1 MLQMSQMLLWKRFI
15 LQFPAKKNF
24 PPEYFLAADRRDIY
38 IIKGDKNL
46 IAFISLL
53 LIQKKCI
60 QKIIFLKKVWLRVDF
75 QSQFLVQVP
84 SHASVNKLCRQ
95 KLCKFVVHLVT
106 SNWRF
111 CVSKEQKCS
120 FHLRQLFIWKIFVK
134 SENNTMWS
142 INFNQQTPTVSVLG
156 IYLIETHS
164 SSFVY
169 SQIKWSEVSIGKN
182 VTSPLQVVVAT
193 KAWFCIRS

>member
-1 MLQMSQMLLWKRFI
+1 MRLWEGDLKRLRNVANVTNVVVKALHSPI
-15 LQFPAKKNF
+15 SRQKKFPAKKNF

-95 KLCKFVVHLVT
+95 KLCKFVVHLVI
-106 SNWRF
+106 SN
-111 CVSKEQKCS
+111 
-120 FHLRQLFIWKIFVK
+120 
-134 SENNTMWS
+134 
-142 INFNQQTPTVSVLG
+142 
-156 IYLIETHS
+156 
-164 SSFVY
+164 
-169 SQIKWSEVSIGKN
+169 
-182 VTSPLQVVVAT
+182 
-193 KAWFCIRS
+193 

>member
-1 MLQMSQMLLWKRFI
+1 MINMHCKHFKIKKHISFEKKKRRCNHETRVLNGHTKRQLWQREKLPVRALHSPI
-15 LQFPAKKNF
+15 CRQKNF

-60 QKIIFLKKVWLRVDF
+60 QKIIFLKMVCFRVDF
-75 QSQFLVQVP
+75 PSQVSVQVP

-106 SNWRF
+106 SN
-111 CVSKEQKCS
+111 
-120 FHLRQLFIWKIFVK
+120 
-134 SENNTMWS
+134 
-142 INFNQQTPTVSVLG
+142 
-156 IYLIETHS
+156 
-164 SSFVY
+164 
-169 SQIKWSEVSIGKN
+169 
-182 VTSPLQVVVAT
+182 
-193 KAWFCIRS
+193 